1 MEMWIFID
9 ESGDAGFKLVKG
21 SSQHFIVSMVIFKT
35 EEAASSTTKTIKDLS
50 SRLNVKPEFKF
61 AKSCNN
67 IRDGFFEGIS
77 SCNFTTRSVVV
88 DKTKI
93 YSAHLKENKESFYNF
108 FIKTMLKYDNGML
121 NKAKIIID
129 GSGDRAFK
137 NEFKAYIRRSIPD
150 QCVKRLSLKDSR
162 SDPLIQLADMVAG
175 AIARSYKTDK
185 ADYYKWRKMLYDNRQ
200 IDNVWDFK

>member
-1 MEMWIFID
+1 MWIFID

-35 EEAASSTTKTIKDLS
+35 EEATSSTTRTIKDLAEK
-50 SRLNVKPEFKF
+50 LNIKPEFKF

-77 SCNFTTRSVVV
+77 NCDFTTRSVVV
-88 DKTKI
+88 DKSKI
-93 YSAHLKENKESFYNF
+93 YSSHLKENKESFYNF
-108 FIKTMLKYDNGML
+108 FIRTMLKYDNGRL

-150 QCVKRLSLKDSR
+150 QCVKKLSLKDSR

-175 AIARSYKTDK
+175 AIARSYKRDK
-185 ADYYKWRKMLYDNRQ
+185 ADCSRWRKILKDNCQ
-200 IDNVWDFK
+200 IDNIWDFQ